1 MHLVMETF
9 FTGTSSYKI
18 QSFNRKF
25 SKLENQNYYNV
36 IQLMEEVRLKT
47 LIKNAA
53 SKGIMF
59 YCQNLG
65 NYATNS
71 FNVTKGIEFV
81 IQNHFNVLD
90 YDTFKD
96 FVCNSVSSCFN
107 KARKMRQVLKAKEL
121 NKNQETKY
129 F

>member
-1 MHLVMETF
+1 
-9 FTGTSSYKI
+9 
-18 QSFNRKF
+18 
-25 SKLENQNYYNV
+25 
-36 IQLMEEVRLKT
+36 MEEVRLKT
-47 LIKNAA
+47 SIKNAA

-59 YCQNLG
+59 YCLNLS

-96 FVCNSVSSCFN
+96 IVCNSVSSCFD
-107 KARKMRQVLKAKEL
+107 KAK
-121 NKNQETKY
+121 NATS